1 MKKFF
6 LAIFLLFSVFSYSSS
21 IAIRSQNETLTVI
34 VSSILQG
41 IGFEVSDDSRF
52 LLDVTDIGISSSNGF
67 TGTIELDD
75 LITGETIGVY
85 NLNSSSPNE
94 MSLSILNL
102 LNSIK
107 Q

>member
-6 LAIFLLFSVFSYSSS
+6 LAIFLLFSVFSYSS
-21 IAIRSQNETLTVI
+21 IAIRSQSTTLTVI
-34 VSSILQG
+34 VSSILQEM
-41 IGFEVSDDSRF
+41 GFEVSDDSRF
-52 LLDVTDIGISSSNGF
+52 LLDVTDVGISSSNGF

>member
-6 LAIFLLFSVFSYSSS
+6 LAIFLLFSVFSYSS

>member
-6 LAIFLLFSVFSYSSS
+6 LAIFLLFSIFSYSS
-21 IAIRSQNETLTVI
+21 IAIRSQSTTLTVI
-34 VSSILQG
+34 VSSILQEMG
-41 IGFEVSDDSRF
+41 LEVSDDSRF
-52 LLDVTDIGISSSNGF
+52 LLDVTDVGISSSNGF

-94 MSLSILNL
+94 ISLSILNL
-102 LNSIK
+102 LNSIE

>member
-6 LAIFLLFSVFSYSSS
+6 LAIFLLFSVFSYSS
-21 IAIRSQNETLTVI
+21 IAIRSQSTTLTVI
-34 VSSILQG
+34 VSSILQEM
-41 IGFEVSDDSRF
+41 GFEVSDDSRF
-52 LLDVTDIGISSSNGF
+52 LLDVTDVGISSSNGF

-85 NLNSSSPNE
+85 NLNSSCPTE

-102 LNSIK
+102 LHSIK